1 MSATVGPM
9 TYEDLK
15 QMPQDGNRYEIVD
28 GEPVVSP
35 APTLTHAE
43 IVARLFFL
51 IRAFVLQHKLG
62 GRVFTAPVDVRLA
75 ALRIVEPDIVY
86 VSRERRGIM
95 ADPALIDG
103 APDLV
108 VEVLSPSNRA
118 YDQQVKFRLYAQAG
132 FASTGWPI
140 TSSQRCRSS
149 CCVTAGTCW
158 SRPWQA
164 WPAPSFC
171 RGSKSTSSLCLTT
184 CRNNRADHH
193 GNDGTRFV
201 PVQSAPTA

>member
-1 MSATVGPM
+1 MSTTVGPM

-43 IVARLFFL
+43 IVVRLLFI
-51 IRAFVLQHKLG
+51 IRSFVLQHNLG

-75 ALRIVEPDIVY
+75 TLRIVEPDIVY

-132 FASTGWPI
+132 VREYW
-140 TSSQRCRSS
+140 
-149 CCVTAGTCW
+149 
-158 SRPWQA
+158 
-164 WPAPSFC
+164 
-171 RGSKSTSSLCLTT
+171 L
-184 CRNNRADHH
+184 ADHEFATLSIFVLR
-193 GNDGTRFV
+193 DGGYV
-201 PVQSAPTA
+201 LEPTVAGVARSVILPGLEVDVAALFDDLP